1 MIFQEKGCNERDGW
15 FTPEVII
22 SMRSLIAKKVEARM
36 EKELNDRDKK
46 AEIEDGLQVNEEMNY
61 SNEELLNE
69 DEDNITEYE
78 QTDE

>member
-46 AEIEDGLQVNEEMNY
+46 VEMEDGLQVNEEMNY

-69 DEDNITEYE
+69 DEDTITEYE